1 MVTHLAARRR
11 LPARR
16 AQILTGWLSLVVWAV
31 AVHAQT
37 PGGRDGQP
45 FSVTHY
51 DVQLE
56 PRLESRTLTGTV
68 TLSVVVHR
76 DDVAPAGATI
86 ALNRGRLEIDG
97 VQEDGRAR
105 AFVIDGNLVR
115 ITLPR
120 GRLNETRTLT
130 ITYHGAPSSGLVFN
144 EEREQIYTVFSTSQW
159 MPALDEPSARATL
172 RLRLTMPR
180 SWTAAA
186 SGRERSR
193 RELPAN
199 TVVMEWE
206 QKRPVPTYT
215 FGFAAGAFT
224 EATDRAA
231 GTALRYLGRGFT
243 ESEMRRVFGES
254 AQMIAFFEQRSGV
267 PYPGDIYAQALVA
280 RTAGQEMAGL
290 SIVSEDYGR
299 AVIADPSA
307 IGLIAHELAHQW
319 WGNMV
324 TCQAWTEFWLNEG
337 FATYMA
343 AAYREQRFGRD
354 AYLNDVASMK
364 ARYEQVRA
372 RGNDRPLVF
381 PNWDRPTADDRT
393 IVYQK
398 GAYVLHQL
406 RELLG
411 DTTFWSGIRRYTSEH
426 FGRSV
431 TTEDFRAAMEQAS
444 GKALGAF
451 FDRWVYK

>member
-1 MVTHLAARRR
+1 VSVLRNRAPILA
-11 LPARR
+11 
-16 AQILTGWLSLVVWAV
+16 GCLSLVVWAV

-37 PGGRDGQP
+37 PGARYARP

-51 DVQLE
+51 DVRLE

-76 DDVAPAGATI
+76 DDVAPADATI
-86 ALNRGRLEIDG
+86 VLNRGRLEIDG

-105 AFVIDGNLVR
+105 TFVVDGNLVR

-120 GRLNETRTLT
+120 GGPDEKRRALT
-130 ITYHGAPSSGLVFN
+130 VTYHGAPSSGLVFN

-180 SWTAAA
+180 AWTAAA
-186 SGRERSR
+186 SGREVSR

-224 EATDRAA
+224 EATDRAS

-254 AQMIAFFEQRSGV
+254 AQMIRFFEQRSGV
-267 PYPGDIYAQALVA
+267 PFPGDTYAQALVA
-280 RTAGQEMAGL
+280 RTVGQEMAGL

-324 TCQAWTEFWLNEG
+324 TCHAWTEFWLNEG

-354 AYLNDVASMK
+354 TYLSEVASMK

-398 GAYVLHQL
+398 GAYALHEL

-411 DTTFWSGIRRYTSEH
+411 DTTFWAGIRRYTTEH

-444 GKALGAF
+444 GTDLGAF

>member
-1 MVTHLAARRR
+1 VSVRGN
-11 LPARR
+11 P
-16 AQILTGWLSLVVWAV
+16 AQIRAGWLLLVVWAV

-37 PGGRDGQP
+37 PAAREERL

-51 DVQLE
+51 DVRLE
-56 PRLESRTLTGTV
+56 PRLESRTMTGTV
-68 TLSVVVHR
+68 TLSVVVHSN
-76 DDVAPAGATI
+76 DLDTI

-97 VQEDGRAR
+97 VQENGRAR
-105 AFVIDGNLVR
+105 AFVVDGNLVR

-120 GRLNETRTLT
+120 ERPDERRAGPVDRPETRALT
-130 ITYHGAPSSGLVFN
+130 VTYHGAPSSGLVFN

-180 SWTAAA
+180 AWTAAA
-186 SGRERSR
+186 SGREVSR

-231 GTALRYLGRGFT
+231 GTALRYLGRDFT

-254 AQMIAFFEQRSGV
+254 AQMIRFFEQRSGV
-267 PYPGDIYAQALVA
+267 SFPGDTYAQALVA
-280 RTAGQEMAGL
+280 RTVGQEMAGL

-324 TCQAWTEFWLNEG
+324 TCHAWTEFWLNEG

-343 AAYREQRFGRD
+343 AAYREERFGRD
-354 AYLNDVASMK
+354 TYLNEVASMK

-398 GAYVLHQL
+398 GAYALHEL

-411 DTTFWSGIRRYTSEH
+411 DATFWVGIRRYTTEH

-444 GKALGAF
+444 GVDLGAF
-451 FDRWVYK
+451 FARWVYK